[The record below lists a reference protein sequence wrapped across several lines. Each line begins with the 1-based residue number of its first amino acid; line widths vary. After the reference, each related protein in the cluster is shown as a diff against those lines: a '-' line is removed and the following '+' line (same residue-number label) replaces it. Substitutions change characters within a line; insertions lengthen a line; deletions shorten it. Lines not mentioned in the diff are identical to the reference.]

1 VEEDVI
7 SLGKMPPNKA
17 YNLLNSNTGPGLAG
31 VVPVPRSK
39 AAVKYIQAKEKK
51 ADSIGQNEEQNVKSL
66 HKYMGPYNR
75 MSSYVPHTTVVLV
88 NTETVLQ
95 YEQAAKLAQEKI
107 KKWSTTLTRVYNNY
121 GCFTISNSCSIM
133 FLGCK
138 LQDVIF
144 YTAKLVL
151 EINNIWNT

>member
-1 VEEDVI
+1 
-7 SLGKMPPNKA
+7 MAPNKA

-95 YEQAAKLAQEKI
+95 YEQAAKLAQEKNE
-107 KKWSTTLTRVYNNY
+107 KMEHHFDTTV
-121 GCFTISNSCSIM
+121 
-133 FLGCK
+133 
-138 LQDVIF
+138 
-144 YTAKLVL
+144 
-151 EINNIWNT
+151 